1 MKTKSN
7 SPILLAPLLSLCC
20 LLAVQIFA
28 TQISFVPSPPPRNP
42 NQQGQQQGQQGQQPQ
57 RGLSP
62 EKKKSLSKYGPED
75 VFPGAREQD
84 ENNKTS
90 NRQPTRRSTP
100 AAQPPTAASP
110 SPTPSPSPAA
120 VKAAPTIALP
130 TPAATQL
137 ASAMAMQQSPAPAS
151 ASSPSRLV
159 PVALSVASLLVFC
172 ALIYVL
178 GMLRKKLREG
188 R

>member
-7 SPILLAPLLSLCC
+7 SPILLAPLLMLCC

-28 TQISFVPSPPPRNP
+28 TQISFVPSPPPRTP
-42 NQQGQQQGQQGQQPQ
+42 NQQGQQQGQQGQPQ

-84 ENNKTS
+84 EKNKTS
-90 NRQPTRRSTP
+90 NRQPTRRST
-100 AAQPPTAASP
+100 TAAP
-110 SPTPSPSPAA
+110 SPTISSPSPAPAAAKA
-120 VKAAPTIALP
+120 VPTIAPP

-137 ASAMAMQQSPAPAS
+137 ASAMAMQQPPAPAS
-151 ASSPSRLV
+151 ASSTSRLV